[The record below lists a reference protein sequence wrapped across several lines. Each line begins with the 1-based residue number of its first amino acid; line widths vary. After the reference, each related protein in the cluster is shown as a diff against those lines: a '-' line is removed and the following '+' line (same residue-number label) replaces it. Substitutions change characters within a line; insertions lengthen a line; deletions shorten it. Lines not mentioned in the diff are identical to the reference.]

1 MERRVERTDMPTI
14 LFAFE
19 IIPGSDDL
27 LAYYTT
33 MEEAV
38 SEAAA
43 HRTQLTKDQALDDE
57 YDGVRVPIR
66 LYEVRFKP
74 LTLDL
79 LMPVLNKRREL
90 PDVWVDQRKHVGTVE

>member
-1 MERRVERTDMPTI
+1 MERCVERTDMPTI
-14 LFAFE
+14 LFAFQ

-43 HRTQLTKDQALDDE
+43 HRKQLTRDQALDDE
-57 YDGVRVPIR
+57 YDGVCVPIC
-66 LYEVRFKP
+66 LYEVRLKP

-79 LMPVLNKRREL
+79 VMPVLNKRREL
-90 PDVWVDQRKHVGTVE
+90 PDVLVDQREHVGTIE